1 MPFILWQ
8 LTLDLR
14 KILWNERGF
23 YKFPGIGNTI
33 LGRMI
38 FDWNTKYGNIFF
50 TQRGILNEQE
60 KIFCIFTSRT
70 V

>member
-38 FDWNTKYGNIFF
+38 FDWNTKIW
-50 TQRGILNEQE
+50 
-60 KIFCIFTSRT
+60 
-70 V
+70 